1 MKKAIIIIVS
11 VLVILGGTFAG
22 LFFFTDMFDFLK
34 SSNETFI
41 SQAKKLMGMN
51 SKEELTYE
59 DYSSTIENFKTSKD
73 SSFTANA
80 NISIKMSGMNTPDE
94 NSKKLV
100 ETLNSSTFKYSA
112 SYDADT
118 KASSAKIGISSDNED
133 VISLS
138 AVLKDKAV
146 NVSSSDIYDKTLKFD
161 LTKLES
167 FLKQNNISYDQK
179 VLKSAVGMLTGENN
193 TVSPDFIYDLF
204 YISEKDYNS
213 LKDTYGNI
221 LEKSIDEDKYTTEKN
236 VKVEV
241 YGDEVKTTAYTLT
254 LTPEDLIDILL
265 NYVEAA
271 DEDSTLKGL
280 VSDKYSK
287 VRELLIST
295 SEAYGND
302 EVDFDKE
309 LPKLTSSDLSKL
321 TSNLKKSLE
330 KAKDSA
336 KDTEGSIKMTIYSKK
351 NEPVKAEFILFED
364 DDDDDGEVIF
374 TAELSDTKNTYTI
387 NMSDSSDEK
396 LVVVDEYEATETS
409 RKGTVTI
416 TADDESIALNY
427 ETIFSDSECKIAFS
441 MTDPKEKTSIN
452 YNIHFKDLKSETQ
465 NYEYTFGI
473 SEESAESI
481 EIKATGSI
489 TAGKSDIP
497 SISSENAVD
506 VFALNQTEIKNLV
519 SEIVTSASDKL
530 PAKLSKLG
538 FNVSKE
544 QILSTFSLPQTTTPN
559 VDTPTTPEIPGTTTP
574 TTPTIPTTPTTPT
587 TPSAPSNSLTAE
599 QIRNRALELQKEL
612 SELQASSASPEE
624 KLQKAQAIQKEA
636 LELQKQL
643 SQLQ

>member
-51 SKEELTYE
+51 SKEEFTYE
-59 DYSSTIENFKTSKD
+59 DYSSTIENFKVSQD
-73 SSFTANA
+73 SSYTANA
-80 NISIKMSGMNTPDE
+80 NVSIKMSGMNTPDE

-100 ETLNSSTFKYSA
+100 ETLNSSIIKYST
-112 SYDADT
+112 SYDAST
-118 KASSAKIGISSDNED
+118 KASSAKIGISSNNED

-138 AVLKDKAV
+138 AVLKDKSI

-167 FLKQNNISYDQK
+167 FLKQNNISYDEK
-179 VLKSAVGMLTGENN
+179 VLKSAVGILTGENS
-193 TVSPDFIYDLF
+193 TVSSDFVYDLF

-213 LKDTYGNI
+213 LKDTYGDI

-241 YGDEVKTTAYTLT
+241 YGEEEKTTAYTLT

-271 DEDSTLKGL
+271 DEDSTLKSL
-280 VSDKYSK
+280 VADKYSK
-287 VRELLIST
+287 VRDLLVST

-309 LPKLTSSDLSKL
+309 LPKLSASDLSKL
-321 TSNLKKSLE
+321 TSSLKTSLE
-330 KAKDSA
+330 NAKDSA

-416 TADDESIALNY
+416 TADDESMALNY

-441 MTDPKEKTSIN
+441 MEDPEEKTSIN
-452 YNIHFKDLKSETQ
+452 YNMHIKDLKDETQ

-473 SEESAESI
+473 AEESAESI
-481 EIKATGSI
+481 EIKVTGSI
-489 TAGKSDIP
+489 TNGKSDIP
-497 SISSENAVD
+497 SISTENAVD
-506 VFALNQTEIKNLV
+506 VFALNQTEISGLV
-519 SEIVTSASDKL
+519 SDVVTSASDKL

-538 FNVSKE
+538 FEVSKE
-544 QILSTFSLPQTTTPN
+544 QILSIFSLPQTQAPTTETPTIEAPTTQ
-559 VDTPTTPEIPGTTTP
+559 VPTTQTPTTQTPSTQGTTTTP
-574 TTPTIPTTPTTPT
+574 TNI
-587 TPSAPSNSLTAE
+587 LTAE

>member
-309 LPKLTSSDLSKL
+309 LPKLSSSDLSKL

-396 LVVVDEYEATETS
+396 LVVVDEYESTETS

-587 TPSAPSNSLTAE
+587 TPSAPSNTLTAE